1 VQVESSSALAL
12 KSDAWRMTTKSE
24 SHTRTLPFAKYAI
37 EQIERFGLPAEPKSF
52 ELWYRYAAGHDSLLN
67 QAVNDVISSP
77 AGLTEADFDRLC
89 ASHGS
94 SERAGSRL
102 SAAATDL
109 SGEITQ
115 VIGMIVA
122 AAVSSEKYDR
132 HLGDGLIGFKQT
144 ESYEALKPVV
154 EALVVATRE
163 MESETRALEM
173 QLEES
178 KARAARL
185 QHEVNALRA
194 EILMDSLPSV
204 GNRQYFDDSLISLVG
219 EATRSDTP
227 LSLLFADIDH
237 FKSFNDRFG
246 HQVGDQVLRLVAGL
260 ITNAL
265 RDGDVVGRYGGEE
278 FGIILPGTPL
288 ADAKKTAERIRTA
301 ILARDIKKRGG
312 TGSFGRITI
321 SIGVAQFREGETPV
335 ALVERADACLYAAK
349 RAGRNR
355 VVGESDPE
363 FERPV
368 E

>member
-1 VQVESSSALAL
+1 
-12 KSDAWRMTTKSE
+12 MTTKSE
-24 SHTRTLPFAKYAI
+24 SHIRTLPLAKYAM
-37 EQIERFGLPAEPKSF
+37 EQIERFGLSAEPKGF
-52 ELWYRYAAGHDSLLN
+52 ELWYRYATGHDSLLN
-67 QAVNDVISSP
+67 QAVNEAISSP
-77 AGLTEADFDRLC
+77 GGLTEADFDRLC
-89 ASHGS
+89 ALHAS
-94 SERAGSRL
+94 SERTGSRL
-102 SAAATDL
+102 NAAAIDL
-109 SGEITQ
+109 SGEINQ

-122 AAVSSEKYDR
+122 AAVSSERYDR
-132 HLGDGLIGFKQT
+132 HLGDGLVSFEQT
-144 ESYEALKPVV
+144 KSYEALKPVV
-154 EALVVATRE
+154 EALVVATRD
-163 MESETRALEM
+163 MERETKALEM

-185 QHEVNALRA
+185 QHEVNTLRA
-194 EILMDSLPSV
+194 EILMDSLTLV
-204 GNRQYFDDSLISLVG
+204 GNRQYFDDSLVGLAG
-219 EATRSDTP
+219 EAVRSDKA

-278 FGIILPGTPL
+278 FGIILPDTPL

-301 ILARDIKKRGG
+301 IMTRDIKKRGG
-312 TGSFGRITI
+312 TGLFGRITI
-321 SIGVAQFREGETPV
+321 SIGVAQLREGETPV

-355 VVGESDPE
+355 VVGETDPE
-363 FERPV
+363 FVGPV

>member
-1 VQVESSSALAL
+1 
-12 KSDAWRMTTKSE
+12 MTTKSE

-154 EALVVATRE
+154 EALSSPPE
-163 MESETRALEM
+163 KW
-173 QLEES
+173 
-178 KARAARL
+178 KARPERSKCSW
-185 QHEVNALRA
+185 R
-194 EILMDSLPSV
+194 
-204 GNRQYFDDSLISLVG
+204 NR
-219 EATRSDTP
+219 
-227 LSLLFADIDH
+227 
-237 FKSFNDRFG
+237 
-246 HQVGDQVLRLVAGL
+246 
-260 ITNAL
+260 
-265 RDGDVVGRYGGEE
+265 
-278 FGIILPGTPL
+278 
-288 ADAKKTAERIRTA
+288 
-301 ILARDIKKRGG
+301 KRGP
-312 TGSFGRITI
+312 
-321 SIGVAQFREGETPV
+321 PV
-335 ALVERADACLYAAK
+335 CSTK
-349 RAGRNR
+349 
-355 VVGESDPE
+355 
-363 FERPV
+363 
-368 E
+368 